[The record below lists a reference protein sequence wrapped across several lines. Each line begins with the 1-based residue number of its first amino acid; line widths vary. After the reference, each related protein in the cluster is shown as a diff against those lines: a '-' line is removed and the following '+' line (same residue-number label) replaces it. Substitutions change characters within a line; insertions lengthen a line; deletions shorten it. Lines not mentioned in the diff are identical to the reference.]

1 MFSGRFVGT
10 DAKRPRWRFTGSYA
24 ATPRLQIGL
33 EFNPAAGEVGP
44 IANWVALTET
54 ERWPMV
60 TLGTSSDRI
69 FSPPGTQSVYATA
82 ARSLSNSAAVYGGV
96 SYGGFEKR
104 PVFPWGVNL
113 RLTERLDGMAMHDG
127 RNTHLMLTQNMG
139 DHNVT
144 LLWVKT
150 RYLGVSIGRSF

>member
-1 MFSGRFVGT
+1 MGT
-10 DAKRPRWRFTGSYA
+10 DAKRPRWRFTGAYA
-24 ATPRLQIGL
+24 FTPRFQAGL

-54 ERWPMV
+54 DRWPMV

-69 FSPPGTQSVYATA
+69 FSPPGTQSVYVTA
-82 ARSLSNSAAVYGGV
+82 ARSVSTRAAVYGGV
-96 SYGGFEKR
+96 SYGGFERR
-104 PVFPWGVNL
+104 PVFPWGANL
-113 RLTERLDGMAMHDG
+113 RLADTLDGMVMNDG
-127 RNTHLMLTQNMG
+127 RNTHLMLTHAAG
-139 DHNVT
+139 DHSVT